1 MAFSIPSF
9 ADTNVLVAGDVMLD
23 RYWFGPCSRI
33 SPEAPVP
40 VVRVT
45 SNQER
50 AGGAANVAVNLASLG
65 VKTRLLGIT
74 GDDDASYSLQ
84 SLLAHQGVEVEFMRM
99 PDIPTTTK
107 LRVISRNQQ
116 LLRMDFEEAPHPSHG
131 ASLEQQISAAL
142 PEHGVIVLSD
152 YAKGT
157 LGNVQEVI
165 AACRERDLVVLV
177 DPKGS
182 DFSRYAGATALTPN
196 LSEFE
201 SVVGPCEDLQQLE
214 EKGRALLQQLGLG
227 FLLLTRSGEGM
238 TLIPE
243 SGAAIHLPAETR
255 EVYDVTGAGDTV
267 VAVLAAGLAAGQSP
281 EDAARLSNLAA
292 GLVVRKLGVASV
304 GADELRMA
312 LHQRGKGG
320 RDLVDRDSLE
330 TLVRDAQ
337 TRGERVVMTN
347 GCFDILHA
355 GHVAYLEEAKTLGD
369 RLVVAVNDDD
379 SVTRLK
385 GAGRPI
391 NPLADRMSV
400 LAGLAAVDWVA
411 PFSEDTPEQLIEV
424 VLPDVLVKGG
434 DYQVNDVAGGKSV
447 LANGGEVKILPFID
461 GRSTSG
467 IIKSIRGE

>member
-131 ASLEQQISAAL
+131 SSLEQQISAAL

-214 EKGRALLQQLGLG
+214 EKGRALRQQLGLG

>member
-9 ADTNVLVAGDVMLD
+9 ADTHVLVAGDVMLD

-45 SNQER
+45 GNQER

-84 SLLAHQGVEVEFMRM
+84 SLLAHQGVEAEFMRM
-99 PDIPTTTK
+99 PDIPTITK

-116 LLRMDFEEAPHPSHG
+116 LLRMDFEEAPHSSHG
-131 ASLEQQISAAL
+131 NSLEQQISAAL
-142 PEHGVIVLSD
+142 PERGVIVLSD
-152 YAKGT
+152 YAKGA
-157 LGNVQEVI
+157 LGKIQEVI
-165 AACRERDLVVLV
+165 AVCRERDLSVLV

-201 SVVGPCEDLQQLE
+201 SVVGPSEDLQQLE
-214 EKGRALLQQLGLG
+214 EKGRALRQQLGLG

-243 SGAAIHLPAETR
+243 SGEAIHLPAEAR

-304 GADELRMA
+304 SADELRMA

-320 RDLVDRDSLE
+320 RDLVDRDSLV

-411 PFSEDTPEQLIEV
+411 PFSEDTPEQLIEA

-434 DYQVNDVAGGKSV
+434 DYQAKDVAGGQSV
-447 LANGGEVKILPFID
+447 LANGGEVKILPFMD
-461 GRSTSG
+461 GRSTSE